1 MDGFNVIF
9 YIAANRYS
17 MRVCVTPDSH
27 KEACS
32 RRHTSFACMPE
43 PLYARQRT
51 WKMILFFIIITHDLN
66 ITIASR
72 V

>member
-9 YIAANRYS
+9 YIVANRYS

-27 KEACS
+27 KEACCH
-32 RRHTSFACMPE
+32 RPMSFTGMPE
-43 PLYARQRT
+43 PLYARRRT
-51 WKMILFFIIITHDLN
+51 CKMVLFFIIIIHDLN